1 MELEIRRSGSQNN
14 IHSAHGPDALEH
26 QYVDFRETADAA
38 GLLPLVHWIITGG
51 AEFEI
56 FLESIF
62 RI

>member
-14 IHSAHGPDALEH
+14 IHSAHGPDALAH
-26 QYVDFRETADAA
+26 QYVDFRETAEAA
-38 GLLPLVHWIITGG
+38 GLLPFVYGIITGG

-56 FLESIF
+56 LFEPIF